1 MERQFPS
8 PSYFSLR
15 AWGAVEAG
23 KLCQVFWVVLS
34 DIIGVF
40 FFFSFKRMILS
51 GLKEKLPSPIEHQ
64 FLMYNNN
71 FFELH
76 LHYLGFNLKM
86 RAGFVQTC
94 RCGMKI

>member
-1 MERQFPS
+1 
-8 PSYFSLR
+8 
-15 AWGAVEAG
+15 
-23 KLCQVFWVVLS
+23 
-34 DIIGVF
+34 
-40 FFFSFKRMILS
+40 MILS